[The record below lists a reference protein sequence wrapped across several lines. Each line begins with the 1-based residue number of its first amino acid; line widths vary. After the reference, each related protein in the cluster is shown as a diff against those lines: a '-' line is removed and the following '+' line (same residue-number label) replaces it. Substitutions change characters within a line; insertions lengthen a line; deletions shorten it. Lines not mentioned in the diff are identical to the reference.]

1 MKRSTLL
8 HLRIPFSFFLLPIFL
23 FAWAIQPEVEW
34 SKFILVFLI
43 LHILLYPASNVY
55 NSYFDKDEESI
66 GGLKNPPK
74 VSKEMYYYAL
84 LFDGLAILLGFVFFN
99 FTFAAMLFVYGLAS
113 RAYSHPSIRLK
124 KYAWGSWLI
133 AGFFQGYFT
142 FLMTYLGLHE
152 VALENLFLPE
162 IQIPAL
168 LSSIMLWGSYP
179 MTQIYQHR
187 EDAKRGDQTLSLKL
201 GILGTFHFVA
211 IAFSIATLA
220 YFLYFKQYFQI
231 SVAFTYIAYLSPVLF
246 FFGYWYWQTRK
257 DKSAA
262 DFRNTM
268 RLNLISALMLNAF
281 FIYLAINSL

>member
-1 MKRSTLL
+1 MKKSTLL

-23 FAWAIQPEVEW
+23 FAWSIRPEVEW
-34 SKFILVFLI
+34 NNFILVFLI
-43 LHILLYPASNVY
+43 LHFLLYPASNVY

-66 GGLKNPPK
+66 GGLKHPPK

-84 LFDGLAILLGFVFFN
+84 LFDALAILIGFFFVN
-99 FTFAAMLFVYGLAS
+99 VTFAVLLFIYGLAS
-113 RAYSHPSIRLK
+113 KAYSHPSIRLK

-142 FLMTYLGLHE
+142 FLMTYIGLHE
-152 VALENLFLPE
+152 VILESLFVPE

-179 MTQIYQHR
+179 MTQIYQHQ
-187 EDAKRGDQTLSLKL
+187 EDARRGDQTLSLKL
-201 GILGTFHFVA
+201 GILGTFHFVG

-231 SVAFTYIAYLSPVLF
+231 NAAFTYLAYLSPVLF
-246 FFGYWYWQTRK
+246 FFSYWYWQTRT
-257 DKSAA
+257 DRTTAN
-262 DFRNTM
+262 FTNTM
-268 RLNLISALMLNAF
+268 RLNLISAVMLNAF
-281 FIYLAINSL
+281 FIWLAL